1 VREHL
6 PRLDAVWLE
15 PPIFFVTTCTNK
27 RRQILASDAIAEILV
42 KEWREAP
49 ARHHWMIGR
58 YVIMPDHVHF
68 FCAPQRD
75 STTLS
80 QFVGAWK
87 SWTSRRIATLPQARS
102 AGDPARKPIWQSEFF
117 DHLIRSNESYDRKW
131 EYVRDNPVRA
141 GFVSTA
147 DAWKYAG
154 EIERLS
160 L

>member
-1 VREHL
+1 MV
-6 PRLDAVWLE
+6 
-15 PPIFFVTTCTNK
+15 
-27 RRQILASDAIAEILV
+27 
-42 KEWREAP
+42 
-49 ARHHWMIGR
+49 GR

-68 FCAPQRD
+68 FCAPQRNGK
-75 STTLS
+75 TLS

-87 SWTSRRIATLPQARS
+87 SWTSRRIGTLPHAKL

-131 EYVRDNPVRA
+131 ECVRDNPVRA

-147 DAWKYAG
+147 DAWNYAG

>member
-15 PPIFFVTTCTNK
+15 APIFFVTTCTHG
-27 RRQILASDAIAEILV
+27 RRRILANKAIAEVLLN
-42 KEWREAP
+42 EWREAP

-68 FCAPQRD
+68 FCAPQHD
-75 STTLS
+75 SKALS
-80 QFVGAWK
+80 EFVGAWK
-87 SWTSRRIATLPQARS
+87 SWTSRRIGALLHAKSRADTGQ
-102 AGDPARKPIWQSEFF
+102 KPFWQSEFF
-117 DHLIRSNESYDRKW
+117 DHLIRSNESYDQKW

-141 GFVSTA
+141 GLVSTA
-147 DAWKYAG
+147 DAWDYAG

-160 L
+160 F

>member
-1 VREHL
+1 MREHL
-6 PRLDAVWLE
+6 PRLDTVWRE
-15 PPIFFVTTCTNK
+15 PPIFFVTICTH
-27 RRQILASDAIAEILV
+27 RRRRILANDVIAAVLLKELRDA
-42 KEWREAP
+42 P
-49 ARHHWMIGR
+49 RHRWMIGR

-68 FCAPQRD
+68 FCAPQRN
-75 STTLS
+75 SKTLS

-87 SWTSRRIATLPQARS
+87 SWTSRRIGRLLPAKS
-102 AGDPARKPIWQSEFF
+102 GGDVTREPIWQAEFF
-117 DHLIRSNESYDRKW
+117 DHLLRSNESYDQKW

-141 GFVSTA
+141 SFVSRA